1 MSVKDTIDYSDFQ
14 TALDNAQEA
23 IEQLRYEAQALKD
36 ELEAQAEALSEIIDS
51 CETIEA
57 DL

>member
-14 TALDNAQEA
+14 QALENAQEA

-36 ELEAQAEALSEIIDS
+36 ELEAQAETLSDIIDS
-51 CETIEA
+51 CETIQA